1 MARLGHVESLRSS
14 FSENLHIPLHGDHRY
29 SEGLHDLLRL
39 HRAVD
44 DHLAGEH
51 AEAIH
56 IVLAVVKHRQV
67 TVDVIDSARF
77 LFHRNLAIDLGYAGR
92 KYGEL
97 QLWHPSLLP
106 EGHLLGNPF
115 QDHSSFPGRHNLL
128 GEIRSSDLLLV
139 LCVHAAK
146 HVWRRL
152 SWVRGP
158 GT

>member
-56 IVLAVVKHRQV
+56 IVLGVVKHRQV

-77 LFHRNLAIDLGYAGR
+77 LFHRNLAIDLGYVGR

-97 QLWHPSLLP
+97 QLWNPSVLP
-106 EGHLLGNPF
+106 KGHLLGNPF
-115 QDHSSFPGRHNLL
+115 SRSFQSTWSTQFTRRAPIGLQL
-128 GEIRSSDLLLV
+128 
-139 LCVHAAK
+139 
-146 HVWRRL
+146 RRL
-152 SWVRGP
+152 AA
-158 GT
+158 